1 MGSFCTPHSLVQTY
15 WQFSCKVLICICSIH
30 FMTWWISKDVRV
42 TERKRRHAKFKI
54 MNMYMILLESIHND
68 RCFIVLSNNTV
79 KRVWL
84 NYRLQFIKQLMVI
97 QCSNMHVFHCSGRL
111 ELLCYSLKGYGH
123 DFSWNISNF
132 VFIFLTSNVLN
143 LNIVLCLNIIF
154 MSKRVTSKMQSWLIL
169 CNVNKIHMPCFCL
182 REPIKI
188 SLYLF
193 FSIFWNLNMNT
204 NSFEIFFISFKKKWN
219 TGFLFFQCIISKQ

>member
-1 MGSFCTPHSLVQTY
+1 
-15 WQFSCKVLICICSIH
+15 
-30 FMTWWISKDVRV
+30 MTWWISKDVRV
-42 TERKRRHAKFKI
+42 TARKRRHAKFKI
-54 MNMYMILLESIHND
+54 MNMYMILLESIHNN

-79 KRVWL
+79 RRVWL

-154 MSKRVTSKMQSWLIL
+154 MSKRVTSKIQSWLIL

-193 FSIFWNLNMNT
+193 FQY
-204 NSFEIFFISFKKKWN
+204 FEI
-219 TGFLFFQCIISKQ
+219 

>member
-1 MGSFCTPHSLVQTY
+1 MQSLKL
-15 WQFSCKVLICICSIH
+15 WICIWSCLKAY
-30 FMTWWISKDVRV
+30 TTTDVALCCI
-42 TERKRRHAKFKI
+42 TALFDE
-54 MNMYMILLESIHND
+54 
-68 RCFIVLSNNTV
+68 
-79 KRVWL
+79 RVWL

-123 DFSWNISNF
+123 DFSWNISIF

-154 MSKRVTSKMQSWLIL
+154 MSKRVTSKIQSWLIL

-182 REPIKI
+182 WEPIKI

-193 FSIFWNLNMNT
+193 FFQY
-204 NSFEIFFISFKKKWN
+204 FEI
-219 TGFLFFQCIISKQ
+219 

>member
-1 MGSFCTPHSLVQTY
+1 MGSFCTPHLLVQTY
-15 WQFSCKVLICICSIH
+15 WQFSCKVLIWICSIH
-30 FMTWWISKDVRV
+30 FLTWWISKDVRV
-42 TERKRRHAKFKI
+42 TARKRRHAKFKI
-54 MNMYMILLESIHND
+54 MNMYIWSCLKAYTMTDVSLCWVTTLLEG
-68 RCFIVLSNNTV
+68 F
-79 KRVWL
+79 WL

-111 ELLCYSLKGYGH
+111 ELLCYSLQGYGH

-132 VFIFLTSNVLN
+132 VFIFLTFNVLN

-204 NSFEIFFISFKKKWN
+204 NSFEIFFISFKK
-219 TGFLFFQCIISKQ
+219 FEIQVFFFFSVHYQ

>member
-1 MGSFCTPHSLVQTY
+1 
-15 WQFSCKVLICICSIH
+15 
-30 FMTWWISKDVRV
+30 MTWWISKDVRV
-42 TERKRRHAKFKI
+42 TARKRRHAKFKI
-54 MNMYMILLESIHND
+54 MNMYMILFESIHND
-68 RCFIVLSNNTV
+68 RCCIVLRNSTV
-79 KRVWL
+79 IWKGLVE
-84 NYRLQFIKQLMVI
+84 LQVAVYKAINGD
-97 QCSNMHVFHCSGRL
+97 SNMHVFHCLERL

-154 MSKRVTSKMQSWLIL
+154 MSKRVTRKIQSWLIL

-193 FSIFWNLNMNT
+193 FFQY
-204 NSFEIFFISFKKKWN
+204 FEI
-219 TGFLFFQCIISKQ
+219 

>member
-1 MGSFCTPHSLVQTY
+1 
-15 WQFSCKVLICICSIH
+15 
-30 FMTWWISKDVRV
+30 
-42 TERKRRHAKFKI
+42 
-54 MNMYMILLESIHND
+54 MNMCMILLESIHND

-79 KRVWL
+79 RRVL
-84 NYRLQFIKQLMVI
+84 VELQVAVYKVI
-97 QCSNMHVFHCSGRL
+97 NGDSNMHVFHCSGRL

-143 LNIVLCLNIIF
+143 LNIVLCLNIIL
-154 MSKRVTSKMQSWLIL
+154 MSKRVTCKIQSWLIL

-204 NSFEIFFISFKKKWN
+204 NSFEIFFISFKKNWN
-219 TGFLFFQCIISKQ
+219 RGFLFFLVHYQ

>member
-1 MGSFCTPHSLVQTY
+1 MQSLKL
-15 WQFSCKVLICICSIH
+15 WICIWSCLKAYTMTDVSLYWVTTLLKGFGWITGCS
-30 FMTWWISKDVRV
+30 
-42 TERKRRHAKFKI
+42 
-54 MNMYMILLESIHND
+54 L
-68 RCFIVLSNNTV
+68 LSNWWWYNV
-79 KRVWL
+79 V
-84 NYRLQFIKQLMVI
+84 Q
-97 QCSNMHVFHCSGRL
+97 NMHVFHCSGRL

-193 FSIFWNLNMNT
+193 FQY
-204 NSFEIFFISFKKKWN
+204 FEI
-219 TGFLFFQCIISKQ
+219 

>member
-1 MGSFCTPHSLVQTY
+1 
-15 WQFSCKVLICICSIH
+15 
-30 FMTWWISKDVRV
+30 
-42 TERKRRHAKFKI
+42 

-79 KRVWL
+79 RRVWL

-154 MSKRVTSKMQSWLIL
+154 MSKRVTSKIQSWLIL

-204 NSFEIFFISFKKKWN
+204 NSFEIFFISFKKNWN
-219 TGFLFFQCIISKQ
+219 TGFLFFFFSALSVNNNIKQNWKTFSSKLRPYTLKFIHQKWIS

>member
-1 MGSFCTPHSLVQTY
+1 
-15 WQFSCKVLICICSIH
+15 
-30 FMTWWISKDVRV
+30 MTWWISKDVRV
-42 TERKRRHAKFKI
+42 TARKRRHAKFKI
-54 MNMYMILLESIHND
+54 KNMYMILLESIHND
-68 RCFIVLSNNTV
+68 RCCIVLSNNTV
-79 KRVWL
+79 RRVWL
-84 NYRLQFIKQLMVI
+84 NYRLQFIKQLIVI

-123 DFSWNISNF
+123 DFSWNISIF
-132 VFIFLTSNVLN
+132 VFIFLTCNVLN

-154 MSKRVTSKMQSWLIL
+154 MSKRVTSKIQSWLIL

-204 NSFEIFFISFKKKWN
+204 NSFEIFFISF
-219 TGFLFFQCIISKQ
+219 

>member
-1 MGSFCTPHSLVQTY
+1 
-15 WQFSCKVLICICSIH
+15 
-30 FMTWWISKDVRV
+30 
-42 TERKRRHAKFKI
+42 

-79 KRVWL
+79 RRVWL

-154 MSKRVTSKMQSWLIL
+154 MSKRVTSKIQSWLIL

-188 SLYLF
+188 SLHLF

-204 NSFEIFFISFKKKWN
+204 NSFEIFFISFKKNWN
-219 TGFLFFQCIISKQ
+219 TGFLFFFFSALSVNNNIKQNWKTFSSKLRPYTLKFIHQKWIS

>member
-1 MGSFCTPHSLVQTY
+1 MGSFCTKTY
-15 WQFSCKVLICICSIH
+15 WQFSCKVLIWICSIH

-42 TERKRRHAKFKI
+42 TARKRRHAKFKI
-54 MNMYMILLESIHND
+54 KNMYMILLESIHND

-79 KRVWL
+79 RRVWL

-123 DFSWNISNF
+123 DFSWNISIF
-132 VFIFLTSNVLN
+132 VFIFLTFNVLN

-154 MSKRVTSKMQSWLIL
+154 MSKRVTSKIQS
-169 CNVNKIHMPCFCL
+169 
-182 REPIKI
+182 
-188 SLYLF
+188 
-193 FSIFWNLNMNT
+193 
-204 NSFEIFFISFKKKWN
+204 
-219 TGFLFFQCIISKQ
+219 

>member
-1 MGSFCTPHSLVQTY
+1 
-15 WQFSCKVLICICSIH
+15 
-30 FMTWWISKDVRV
+30 
-42 TERKRRHAKFKI
+42 
-54 MNMYMILLESIHND
+54 
-68 RCFIVLSNNTV
+68 
-79 KRVWL
+79 
-84 NYRLQFIKQLMVI
+84 
-97 QCSNMHVFHCSGRL
+97 MHVFHCSGRL
-111 ELLCYSLKGYGH
+111 ELLCYSLKGYGY

-132 VFIFLTSNVLN
+132 VCIFLRSNVVN

-154 MSKRVTSKMQSWLIL
+154 RSKRVTSKIQSWLIL

-204 NSFEIFFISFKKKWN
+204 NSFEIFFISFKKNWN
-219 TGFLFFQCIISKQ
+219 TGFLFFFFSALSVNKNIKQNWKTFSWNWDHIPWNLYIRNGFPKLYSILHVLLFGQHSHFELLPYLKCSCHHTIYVSFL